1 MSKLKRSATIN
12 IHNGLRKFLK
22 DYCSKLDPKKKISA
36 LDWLDSDDTEK
47 QSEDKAVI
55 NRNSVEDDS
64 VSSDD
69 EEPSVV
75 AVSDWPDSEDD
86 IEQGNVEFE
95 DFSATDTE
103 NEEED
108 ANNFEIS
115 DVEDEDELFDSF
127 DVELPPRRKS
137 TDDILS
143 PSGRVHEVKLHYTRS
158 LCEQRS
164 DESGRLSF
172 LRSRTLGER
181 LRDTRTWA
189 TSRRSSEKELTPILD
204 NDRQESTSESPN
216 CMDGQSPGFELGSQ
230 SRLSRLFSLRRS
242 IDAPG
247 AAERGHQE
255 HTMHPLAEEEEAV
268 LCQAGPMAAP
278 PALPPPPML
287 MSPDQTKRRF
297 IINSLV
303 QSENNY
309 LDSLNRLVND
319 YKKPLEE
326 SNPPILTDSKVA
338 TMFYRVPEILQ
349 CHSQF
354 RIALTEAVKNWDEDE
369 KIGDVFVAS
378 FSKSVVLEVYSD
390 FINNFTEAMDLAK
403 CESKRK
409 SAFADFLKVK
419 QITAHDRL
427 NFFGLM
433 VKPIQRFPQFILL
446 LQDLLKETPPGHDDR
461 MALQLALTTLESLAE
476 MLNERK
482 RECEQAAAFREK
494 LRAVGGKIGKSEGTR
509 MLLREDDVQRLEFNS
524 AGQISRTKGR
534 RLLLLNDRVVCVT
547 VTGRPSE
554 TDVGNNNQVERL
566 SLKWSAHVSEVEVV
580 EGNATGTL
588 ARLTSANTL
597 TNLKKTSLGKTNST
611 SNSVDKQMAENLAQD
626 MGDLMHDFDVV
637 SRINSMI
644 GTLKCSYPG
653 LTSEAMA
660 GIMDQIQKSIRQK
673 DDEMSW
679 LDKSCLQLVVKR
691 KDKSEP
697 LTFQMR
703 SPAVKQDWVVE
714 LRLARLALDPN
725 NSPGWDILEQTKSI
739 TGRLPLY
746 VKHLSCYHSESKNT
760 EVMNGTSYTLL
771 VPTPTRT
778 LRPVTYVWANATDGM
793 SSFIKIYSVQVNQQI
808 ALKDLGTTVLSSC
821 CARSIVYVPG
831 TSGGVAQSNSDNPL
845 RTDLVWIATDDRRI
859 LLYAASD
866 PEKGFEVGRIVLPVD
881 PSCQIYHCGKV
892 FVGLVNGSVSVFR
905 RDHTVNWDLNNPQNI
920 VLGSDPITCLLPVS
934 GALYAS
940 IGRKILMLDAWSNSI
955 VRSFTA
961 NIEENPSSPFQGS
974 VASLLAI
981 GSPGCVAHMAVC
993 GVGLWIS
1000 MANSSTIAL
1009 YHTESFIHMQD
1020 INIANNVSRV
1030 LAAREVSS
1038 NKRSIYVTALAA
1050 AKGLLWVGTN
1060 VGIALTIPLP
1070 RLEGVPIISG
1080 KANISYHAHFGPVR
1094 MFLPL
1099 QPKVHTSEA
1108 STSKKHQS
1116 IPEESVSPLKP
1127 YKKQISESVISSG
1140 PSTPQLNKQF
1150 SSPVMRSKSSV
1161 SSKEQLRK
1169 SSKTLPRGFTIAPGS
1184 ESSGESVFGLYGDL
1198 MNVEEYDCDS
1208 TNNLEGSTKDIH
1220 KSDPELD
1227 TIPYRIGT
1235 LDRRVAMKSNRPRS
1249 LDLSSWSVES
1259 KGSSQTTSSSENGSQ
1274 KTSPS
1279 VSRTA
1284 SCASDSNTSESS
1296 WTTNKTNS
1304 STLSKTLTREGKSKD
1319 LKSKHEIVQRT
1330 VTTLMG
1336 GRGYIQWR
1344 ATHLERNKT
1353 SHLAQINNSDAY
1365 LVIWDHKL

>member
-1 MSKLKRSATIN
+1 MCFPDGEEQAFRNKR
-12 IHNGLRKFLK
+12 K
-22 DYCSKLDPKKKISA
+22 
-36 LDWLDSDDTEK
+36 E
-47 QSEDKAVI
+47 
-55 NRNSVEDDS
+55 
-64 VSSDD
+64 
-69 EEPSVV
+69 
-75 AVSDWPDSEDD
+75 
-86 IEQGNVEFE
+86 
-95 DFSATDTE
+95 
-103 NEEED
+103 
-108 ANNFEIS
+108 
-115 DVEDEDELFDSF
+115 
-127 DVELPPRRKS
+127 S
-137 TDDILS
+137 TFM
-143 PSGRVHEVKLHYTRS
+143 
-158 LCEQRS
+158 S

-189 TSRRSSEKELTPILD
+189 SSRKSSEKELTPILD
-204 NDRQESTSESPN
+204 NETRQPSTSESPVSTE
-216 CMDGQSPGFELGSQ
+216 GPGPSPGYELGSQ

-242 IDAPG
+242 MDSQGGPEKG
-247 AAERGHQE
+247 PQE
-255 HTMHPLAEEEEAV
+255 HSMHPLAEEEEAV
-268 LCQAGPMAAP
+268 LCQSGPMAAP

-297 IINSLV
+297 IMNSLV

-354 RIALTEAVKNWDEDE
+354 RIALSEAVKNWDEDE

-390 FINNFTEAMDLAK
+390 FINNFSEAMDLAK

-409 SAFADFLKVK
+409 SAFADFLKRGVAKIRGAESKLRQVK

-554 TDVGNNNQVERL
+554 TDVGNNCQTERL

-580 EGNATGTL
+580 EGTSTGTL

-597 TNLKKTSLGKTNST
+597 TNPKKTSLGKTNST
-611 SNSVDKQMAENLAQD
+611 TNSVDKQMAENLAQD

-653 LTSEAMA
+653 LTSDSMA
-660 GIMDQIQKSIRQK
+660 DIMDQIQKSIRQK

-691 KDKSEP
+691 KDKAEP

-725 NSPGWDILEQTKSI
+725 NSPGWDILEHTKSI

-746 VKHLSCYHSESKNT
+746 VKHLSCYHSETKNT
-760 EVMNGTSYTLL
+760 EVVNGTSYTLL

-778 LRPVTYVWANATDGM
+778 LRPVTYVWANATDGI
-793 SSFIKIYSVQVNQQI
+793 SSHIKIYSVQVNQQI

-905 RDHTVNWDLNNPQNI
+905 RDHTVNWDLNNPQTI
-920 VLGSDPITCLLPVS
+920 VLGSDPITCLLPIS

-940 IGRKILMLDAWSNSI
+940 TGRKILMLDAWNNSV

-961 NIEENPSSPFQGS
+961 NSEENPASTFQGS
-974 VASLLAI
+974 VASLLTL
-981 GSPGCVAHMAVC
+981 GSPGSVSHMAVC
-993 GVGLWIS
+993 GVGLWVS

-1038 NKRSIYVTALAA
+1038 NRRSIYVTALAA

-1099 QPKVHTSEA
+1099 QPKVHTSEPI
-1108 STSKKHQS
+1108 STKRHHA
-1116 IPEESVSPLKP
+1116 IPEESASHAKP
-1127 YKKQISESVISSG
+1127 MYKKQLSEGVISSG

-1150 SSPVMRSKSSV
+1150 SSPVMRSKSNV
-1161 SSKEQLRK
+1161 NPKEHVRK
-1169 SSKTLPRGFTIAPGS
+1169 SSKTLPRGFTIGPGS
-1184 ESSGESVFGLYGDL
+1184 DSSGESVFGLYGDL
-1198 MNVEEYDCDS
+1198 MNVEEYECDS
-1208 TNNLEGSTKDIH
+1208 TNNLEGSTKDSH

-1259 KGSSQTTSSSENGSQ
+1259 KASTQTTSSSENGSQ

-1296 WTTNKTNS
+1296 WTTSKTNS
-1304 STLSKTLTREGKSKD
+1304 TTLSKTLTRDAKSKES
-1319 LKSKHEIVQRT
+1319 KSKHDIVQRT